1 MDKPGHDEQRVMT
14 SCNAVEI
21 YLTNLTPSDFPRRQT
36 TSQLRPVLA
45 SREKASRSLPVST
58 LASSTVILAPEVD
71 KSCATHWRAA
81 NPPSRVT
88 HPGWCIDL
96 RASRFL
102 FAATIS
108 LPMNNIFGTALA
120 R

>member
-1 MDKPGHDEQRVMT
+1 MT
-14 SCNAVEI
+14 DGSSEGVCEAGA
-21 YLTNLTPSDFPRRQT
+21 
-36 TSQLRPVLA
+36 VLA

-58 LASSTVILAPEVD
+58 LASSTVIFAPELD
-71 KSCATHWRAA
+71 KSCTTHWRAA
-81 NPPSRVT
+81 KPPSRVT
-88 HPGWCIDL
+88 QPGWCNDL

-108 LPMNNIFGTALA
+108 LPMNNTLATALA